1 MNQTICSYFSSVAP
15 RLACSL
21 CIQQNRELQSDDV
34 RVRQQALL
42 RLNDVIHRR
51 ENLAAALREG
61 SYIHNGNL

>member
-1 MNQTICSYFSSVAP
+1 MYFSSVAP
-15 RLACSL
+15 RLASSL

-42 RLNDVIHRR
+42 LLNDVIHRR